1 MFYIKMIYY
10 FKVHVFTSFYLIWQ
24 WCLKLEIGNLKISI
38 LPYMLTVFGIE
49 NLKISILYIKYGMNA
64 FNLGNILFY
73 MVMVLYKADYFIY

>member
-1 MFYIKMIYY
+1 MTM
-10 FKVHVFTSFYLIWQ
+10 VF
-24 WCLKLEIGNLKISI
+24 EIGNLKISI

-73 MVMVLYKADYFIY
+73 ILIYC